1 MRDLQ
6 GLSNCAILSFSKR
19 GGANPQQ
26 DPEVR
31 PMSVTET
38 IALLMLVIAA
48 ITLGN
53 NLKK

>member
-1 MRDLQ
+1 MQKGRGRSTSKTQ
-6 GLSNCAILSFSKR
+6 G
-19 GGANPQQ
+19 
-26 DPEVR
+26 VR